1 MTTTHA
7 AAATPAPAF
16 VIDAGGD
23 TSIGLTDIPL
33 AAARAEADGAD
44 GVVVSE
50 TKHDPF
56 VSLTLAAQN
65 TERVQLF
72 SGIAVAFAR
81 SPMTLAMQANGI
93 QELSGGRLV
102 LGLGSQVQHHNE
114 RRISMPWARPAARK
128 RDLVLAT
135 KAIWHAWETS
145 ERLNCRGE
153 FYTHTLMSPFF
164 DPGPN
169 PHGNAPIWVAAVG
182 ERMTETAGEVADG
195 VVAHTFTTR
204 RYLDE
209 VTLPALRRG
218 AATAG
223 RADMPGV
230 SLPAFV
236 AMGRDEAEIRA
247 AAFAVGKQIAFYGST
262 PAYLPVLEL
271 HGWAGVHE
279 ALNAASRRGEWQEMA
294 SIVTE
299 EIVREFAVIGTPE
312 QVATQLRAR
321 YDGVVS
327 RLSFSTPYPVAP
339 ELWPRLYAALRS

>member
-81 SPMTLAMQANGI
+81 SPMTLAMQANDI

-102 LGLGSQVQHHNE
+102 LGLGSQVQQHIE
-114 RRISMPWARPAARK
+114 RRFSMPWSRPAARM
-128 RDLVLAT
+128 RDFVLAT

-145 ERLNCRGE
+145 ERLNYRGE

-312 QVATQLRAR
+312 QVAAQLRAR

>member
-1 MTTTHA
+1 MTTTHS
-7 AAATPAPAF
+7 APASPAAPF
-16 VIDAGGD
+16 VLDAGGD
-23 TSIGLTDIPL
+23 TSIALTRIGPG
-33 AAARAEADGAD
+33 AARAEADGAD
-44 GVVVSE
+44 GIVVSE

-56 VSLTLAAQN
+56 VSLTLAAQA
-65 TERVQLF
+65 TERVDLF

-81 SPMTLAMQANGI
+81 SPMTLAMQANDI

-102 LGLGSQVQHHNE
+102 LGLGSQVQQHIE
-114 RRISMPWARPAARK
+114 RRFSMPWSRPAARM
-128 RDLVLAT
+128 RDFVLAT
-135 KAIWHAWETS
+135 RAIWKAWETG
-145 ERLNCRGE
+145 ERLNYRGE

-218 AATAG
+218 AAASG
-223 RADMPGV
+223 RSDTPGV
-230 SLPAFV
+230 SLPAFI

-247 AAFAVGKQIAFYGST
+247 AAMAVGKQIAFYGST

-279 ALNAASRRGEWQEMA
+279 ELNAASRRGEWQTMA

-312 QVATQLRAR
+312 QVAAQLRQR
-321 YDGVVS
+321 FGGVVS
-327 RLSFSTPYPVAP
+327 RLSFSAPYPVAP
-339 ELWPRLYAALRS
+339 ELWPALYAALRA